1 MDHKLK
7 QNTFITV
14 KEQQFFLRQQACH
27 ENSAENTFFVA
38 RDVITQSGEKTVK
51 QYTSFPSYEAYT
63 SWEKQFEPK
72 DRNFYEQIKDN
83 SPCWEYYD
91 IDDWADKSITPKQLY
106 NDFLDHRIAFGL
118 EEGVN
123 SERSKFT
130 VLDSSKYKDGELIK
144 GSLHILSHNVSF
156 PNNQQHNEFFK
167 KLVAYLPSEFPK
179 LDKSVYSKNRVFR
192 LENNTK
198 IGEYRP
204 LKKPSWFVETGMFH
218 KPIKYV
224 ITLNVDPSL
233 FWTLDQQTI
242 NERQRIKE
250 ERQIALEKLPRID
263 GLETIFED
271 IVSYIKEGKHPKGDE
286 RFNNTSGTSRSALG
300 YSEWIKFAYAVKGAL
315 GMNFVEKHWDEIYY
329 LYGNSSE
336 ACCQSQLTSIMNA
349 DIESDNTSL
358 MWWAKPI
365 PKFQEE
371 HPEHFNALNRIELPK
386 EVKYQECKN
395 IEVNGFE
402 SVSYVDLLNQYDTV
416 FVKGNMGCGKT
427 EKIKS
432 IVPIY
437 NKIVFVSSKR
447 SLAYDFHTKYPE
459 FELYDDLK
467 GTIDIDIHNKV
478 IIQVDSLNR
487 LIGQIDLFII
497 DEFIDLSSQL
507 LSSRNRTES
516 IDAFQV
522 YLQFSSKRL
531 IMDANLNRIE
541 FFSELLDLEKSVF
554 VKDNK
559 IYHNDKHIIEHSNKD
574 QFTLDILAV
583 NNGRMFIPSD
593 SKKFIDTTSQLYMKK
608 YPERKVLV
616 LTSDSSYDDRRED
629 WDNYDIIFCSPTIT
643 AGVSHKTKIDHV
655 YGYYTKRSINAW
667 SATQQLLRCR
677 NWVQANIFFGSSSD
691 SKDDLP
697 VNDEE
702 LEKWITDRFN
712 TEITDIEGLKINRI
726 KKSIDK
732 NFIYYMYLENL
743 KRTYRSKKFF
753 RYYFLKIMREHGVKS
768 TVSKQVVDESKLET
782 IQTQKKVIEY
792 ESKEALIKAVTTA
805 QPTDEDMRNF
815 KAHKFDHIDKATLE
829 VILMTETYGFCPR
842 TEEGV
847 RTYMGKRK
855 IYKNICKTV
864 QQLDTQ
870 IELSGGNYSNLDIKD
885 QNDIQRRSICNMMLK
900 TAGFTGLL
908 DKNTIPINEKLGE
921 FVRENSEKIQVVFN
935 SHKKVELKDCKAL
948 MKFVN
953 SKLEDVYDVKFVGKD
968 KKSKGERFKVYTIEG
983 MDLWAE
989 KQGEGKPCITN
1000 KLQSLLRD

>member
-14 KEQQFFLRQQACH
+14 KEQQFFFRQQACY

-38 RDVITQSGEKTVK
+38 RDVIKRDKKTQELKTVK
-51 QYTSFPSYEAYT
+51 QYTSFPSYEAYI

-72 DRNFYEQIKDN
+72 NRNFYEQIKYN

-118 EEGVN
+118 EEGIN

-130 VLDSSKYKDGELIK
+130 VLDSSKYNSDGELIK
-144 GSLHILSHNVSF
+144 GSLHILSNNVSF

-167 KLVAYLPSEFPK
+167 KFVAYLPSEFPK
-179 LDKSVYSKNRVFR
+179 LDKAVYSLNRVFR

-198 IGEYRP
+198 IEEYRP
-204 LKKPSWFVETGMFH
+204 LKKPLWLIETGMFH
-218 KPIKYV
+218 KPIQYL
-224 ITLNVDPSL
+224 ITVNVDPSL
-233 FWTLDQQTI
+233 YWTLDQQTI

-250 ERQIALEKLPRID
+250 ERQIALEKLPRVD
-263 GLETIFED
+263 GQETIFED

-286 RFNNTSGTSRSALG
+286 RFNGALLG
-300 YSEWIKFAYAVKGAL
+300 YADWIKFTYAVKGAL
-315 GMNFVEKHWDEIYY
+315 GMDFVEKHWDEIYY
-329 LYGNSSE
+329 LYGNASE
-336 ACCQSQLTSIMNA
+336 SCCQSQLTSIMNKE
-349 DIESDNTSL
+349 IEPDNTSF

-365 PKFQEE
+365 PKFQEKY
-371 HPEHFNALNRIELPK
+371 PEHCNALNTIELPN
-386 EVKYQECKN
+386 EVKYNECKN

-402 SVSYVDLLNQYDTV
+402 SVSYIDLLNQYDTV

-432 IVPIY
+432 IVPLY

-447 SLAYDFHTKYPE
+447 SLAYDFHNKYPE

-487 LIGQIDLFII
+487 LIGKVDLFII
-497 DEFIDLSSQL
+497 DEFVDLSSQL

-522 YLQFSSKRL
+522 HLQFSSKRL
-531 IMDANLNRIE
+531 IMDANLNRID
-541 FFSELLDLEKSVF
+541 FFSELLDLEKAIF

-559 IYHNDKHIIEHSNKD
+559 IYHNDKHVIEHNNKD
-574 QFTLDILAV
+574 QFTLDILTI

-616 LTSDSSYDDRRED
+616 LTSESSYEDRRED
-629 WDNYDIIFCSPTIT
+629 WDNYDVIFCSPTIT

-677 NWVQANIFFGSSSD
+677 NWVQANIYFGSSSD
-691 SKDDLP
+691 SKDNLP
-697 VNDEE
+697 VNDSE

-726 KKSIDK
+726 KKTIDK
-732 NFIYYMYLENL
+732 TFIYYMYLENL

-753 RYYFLKIMREHGVKS
+753 RYYFLQIMREHGVKS
-768 TVSKQVVDESKLET
+768 TVSKKQIDESKLES

-792 ESKEALIKAVTTA
+792 ESKEALIKAITTA

-815 KAHKFDHIDKATLE
+815 KAHKFDHIDKAVLE

-864 QQLDTQ
+864 QNIDTPT
-870 IELSGGNYSNLDIKD
+870 ELSSTNYSDLDIKD
-885 QNDIQRRSICNMMLK
+885 QNDIQRRTICNMILK
-900 TAGFTGLL
+900 TAGFNGLL
-908 DKNTIPINEKLGE
+908 DKNTITINQKLGE

-935 SHKKVELKDCKAL
+935 SHKKVELKDDKAL

-953 SKLEDVYDVKFVGKD
+953 SKLEDVYCVKFVGKD

-989 KQGEGKPCITN
+989 KQCEGKPCIIN

>member
-1 MDHKLK
+1 MSEL
-7 QNTFITV
+7 QNSHTTV
-14 KEQQFFLRQQACH
+14 KEQQFFFRQQTCH
-27 ENSAENTFFVA
+27 ENSGSNTFFVA
-38 RDVITQSGEKTVK
+38 RDVIKMDKKTKELKTVK
-51 QYTSFPSYEAYT
+51 QYTSFPSYDAYI
-63 SWEKQFEPK
+63 SWEKKFDPK

-83 SPCWEYYD
+83 APCWEYYD
-91 IDDWADKSITPKQLY
+91 IDDWDDKSISPKQLY
-106 NDFLDHRIAFGL
+106 NEFLDHRIAWGL
-118 EEGVN
+118 EQGIN

-144 GSLHILSHNVSF
+144 GSLHILSNNVSF

-167 KLVAYLPSEFPK
+167 KFVAYLPSEFPR

-204 LKKPSWFVETGMFH
+204 LKKPSWLVESCWNN
-218 KPIKYV
+218 KPVPYI
-224 ITLNVDPSL
+224 ITVDVKPEL
-233 FWTLDQQTI
+233 YWTLDQETI
-242 NERQRIKE
+242 NERQRLKE

-263 GLETIFED
+263 GLENIFND
-271 IVSYIKEGKHPKGDE
+271 IVSYIREGNHPKGDD
-286 RFNNTSGTSRSALG
+286 RFNNTSLG
-300 YSEWIKFAYAVKGAL
+300 YSDWVSFTYAVKGAL
-315 GMNFVEKHWDEIYY
+315 GMDFVEKHWDEIYY
-329 LYGNSSE
+329 LYGRANDS
-336 ACCQSQLTSIMNA
+336 CCQPQLTSITNA
-349 DIESDNTSL
+349 HVEPDTTSF
-358 MWWAKPI
+358 MWWGKPV

-371 HPEHFNALNRIELPK
+371 YPEHCNALNTIKLPQDIQYNEC
-386 EVKYQECKN
+386 EVKT
-395 IEVNGFE
+395 VNGFK
-402 SVSYVDLLNQYDTV
+402 SVSYVNLLNQYDTI
-416 FVKGNMGCGKT
+416 FIKGNMGCGKT

-432 IVPIY
+432 IVPLY
-437 NKIVFVSSKR
+437 SKIVFVSSKR
-447 SLAYDFHTKYPE
+447 SLAYDFHNKYPE

-467 GTIDIDIHNKV
+467 GTIDIDVHNKI

-487 LIGQIDLFII
+487 LIGEVDLFII

-516 IDAFQV
+516 SDAFQV
-522 YLQFSSKRL
+522 YLQGSNKRI
-531 IMDANLNRIE
+531 IMDANLNRID
-541 FFSELLDLEKSVF
+541 FFSDLIDLEKAIF

-574 QFTLDILAV
+574 QFTLDILAI

-608 YPERKVLV
+608 YPKKKVLV

-629 WDNYDIIFCSPTIT
+629 WDNYDVIFCSPTIT

-677 NWVQANIFFGSSSD
+677 NWVQANIFFGSSAD

-712 TEITDIEGLKINRI
+712 TEITDVEGLKINRI

-732 NFIYYMYLENL
+732 TFMYYMYIENL

-753 RYYFLKIMREHGVKS
+753 RYYFFKIMREHGVKS
-768 TVSKQVVDESKLET
+768 TVSKQVIDETKLES
-782 IQTQKKVIEY
+782 IQIQKKVIEY
-792 ESKEALIKAVTTA
+792 ESKEALIKAITIA
-805 QPTDEDMRNF
+805 QPTDEDMINF

-842 TEEGV
+842 SSEGV
-847 RTYMGKRK
+847 RTYMDKRK

-864 QQLDTQ
+864 QDIDIST
-870 IELSGGNYSNLDIKD
+870 ELSSTNYSNLDIKD
-885 QNDIQRRSICNMMLK
+885 QNDIQRRTVCNMILK

-908 DKNTIPINEKLGE
+908 DKNVIPTISENFGDFIEKNL
-921 FVRENSEKIQVVFN
+921 EKIQVIFN
-935 SHKKVELKDCKAL
+935 SHKKVDLDSPKAL
-948 MKFVN
+948 VTFIN
-953 SKLEDVYDVKFVGKD
+953 SKLEDVYGVKLVSKR
-968 KKSKGERFKVYTIEG
+968 KMVKGEKFNVYSIEG
-983 MDLWAE
+983 MDLWSE
-989 KQGEGKPCITN
+989 NQGEGKPCITN
-1000 KLQSLLRD
+1000 KLQSILRD